1 MSFEA
6 SLVVAFVIV
15 SIAVIL
21 VMIRVSKGRLEA
33 EDEELRKA
41 ALLRGWTFEEKT
53 EPGYRIYRFTGTTEG
68 VAWEAESGRPVAWDK
83 HKHDDQP
90 RLAVAKWHGKWSPGV
105 TAPIVGIAVPK
116 GKEGSTT
123 PEAQMDGFF
132 ARLVL
137 KVAGFGYNRMLE
149 VYFGDQIGKEIDAL
163 ALRRVE
169 SAAVPGFI
177 VMAANVDEA
186 SRVLS
191 EGLKRAL
198 VEASSTPGNV
208 FAENNRPFVLVWPQ
222 GISLARL
229 KQFRNVEEVE
239 RFTHAGIG
247 LTRAFRFVRR
257 A

>member
-6 SLVVAFVIV
+6 SLFVAFVIV
-15 SIAVIL
+15 SAAVIL
-21 VMIRVSKGRLEA
+21 VLVRLAKGRNEA
-33 EDEELRKA
+33 KEEDLRKA
-41 ALLRGWTFEEKT
+41 ALLRGWTFEENT

-105 TAPIVGIAVPK
+105 TAPIVAIAVPK
-116 GKEGSTT
+116 GKEGSTS
-123 PEAQMDGFF
+123 PVAQMYGFF
-132 ARLVL
+132 ARLWV
-137 KVAGFGYNRMLE
+137 KVAEFAFNKMLD
-149 VYFGDQIGKEIDAL
+149 VYFGDQIGKEIDAV

-169 SAAVPGFI
+169 SAAVPGFV
-177 VMAANVDEA
+177 VMAGNVDEA
-186 SRVLS
+186 SRILS

-208 FAENNRPFVLVWPQ
+208 LAEKNRPFVLVWPQ

-229 KQFRNVEEVE
+229 KQFRDVEEVE
-239 RFTHAGIG
+239 RFTQAGIG